1 MTLQE
6 LETAHAKLVSGQ
18 HVVTFRSANGKSVTY
33 NMGDLPRLE
42 ALIARMKLKEAAP
55 KRTRTRQTLSSKGL

>member
-1 MTLQE
+1 MTLEE
-6 LETAHAKLVSGQ
+6 LESAHAKLISGQ

-42 ALIARMKLKEAAP
+42 AMIRSKKRALTGTRS
-55 KRTRTRQTLSSKGL
+55 RTRKMISSKGL

>member
-1 MTLQE
+1 MTLEE
-6 LETAHAKLVSGQ
+6 LESAHAKLISGQ

-42 ALIARMKLKEAAP
+42 AMIRNKKRALEGARS
-55 KRTRTRQTLSSKGL
+55 RTRKMISSKGL

>member
-6 LETAHAKLVSGQ
+6 LEDARDRLISGQ

-42 ALIARMKLKEAAP
+42 AMIRNKKRELDGARSRSRKMI
-55 KRTRTRQTLSSKGL
+55 SSKGL